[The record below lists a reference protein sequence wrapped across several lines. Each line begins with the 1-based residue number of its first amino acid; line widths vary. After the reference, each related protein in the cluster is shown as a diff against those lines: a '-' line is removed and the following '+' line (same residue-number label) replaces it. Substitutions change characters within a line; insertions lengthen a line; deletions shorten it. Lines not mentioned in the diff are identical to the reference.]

1 LFRFERLLAREPE
14 LAAHPIAT
22 IRALRPDAKNLR
34 HTKPSKLGE
43 DMMV

>member
-1 LFRFERLLAREPE
+1 